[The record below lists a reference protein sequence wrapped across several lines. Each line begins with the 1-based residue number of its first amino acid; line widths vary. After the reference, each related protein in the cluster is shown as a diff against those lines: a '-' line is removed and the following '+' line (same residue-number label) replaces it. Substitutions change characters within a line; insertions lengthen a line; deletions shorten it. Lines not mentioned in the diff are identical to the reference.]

1 MWLGPGENIIRFSR
15 LKRQYSI
22 SVFVLCA
29 CTHGYVDVG
38 CVYMPSGV
46 NTHVCVL
53 ALDRL

>member
-1 MWLGPGENIIRFSR
+1 MVGPGKNIIRFSR

-22 SVFVLCA
+22 SFFVLCA

-38 CVYMPSGV
+38 CMYMPGGV